1 MRLISSLKYALT
13 VFFISH
19 ALSFLAQ
26 SPINQI
32 GGRALGTSGAC
43 VTQQDIWAQ
52 YHNQAALAYLKG
64 TNFGFAF
71 QNAFFVKQLSTKS
84 VAFAL
89 PLKSGVVGLNYY
101 YFGYPKFNENKL
113 GLSFAKRLGKR
124 FAFGGQIDYFYTHI
138 DGEYGQKGTA
148 AGELG
153 ILAEPIDNLLIGAH
167 VFNLWHTK
175 LSTYENEYMPTI
187 FKLGAS
193 YLLYERALLSIE
205 AEKDLDLDLIFKT
218 GLELE
223 LLNDFYFRA
232 GIATNPTIYSF
243 GFGYTFKSFRMD
255 IGFSRHPVLDYS
267 PAISV
272 VYAFN
277 NRIYD

>member
-1 MRLISSLKYALT
+1 MPLTSYLKYFLT
-13 VFFISH
+13 VIC
-19 ALSFLAQ
+19 LSCTLSNFAQ

-32 GGRALGTSGAC
+32 GGRAAGTSGAS
-43 VTQQDIWAQ
+43 VTHQDIWAQ

-64 TNFGFAF
+64 INFGFAF
-71 QNAFFVKQLSTKS
+71 QNAFFVKELSTKS
-84 VAFAL
+84 VAVAL
-89 PLKSGVVGLNYY
+89 PLKSGVFGLNYY
-101 YFGYPKFNENKL
+101 YFGYPKFNENKV
-113 GLSFAKRLGKR
+113 GLSFAKPLGKR

-138 DGEYGQKGTA
+138 DGEYGQRGMA

-153 ILAEPIDNLLIGAH
+153 VLAEPIDNLFIGAH

-193 YLLYERALLSIE
+193 YLLYEKALLSIE
-205 AEKDLDLDLIFKT
+205 AEKDLDMDMVFKT

-223 LLNDFYFRA
+223 LLKDFYFRA
-232 GIATNPTIYSF
+232 GIATSPTIYSF
-243 GFGYTFKSFRMD
+243 GLGYTFKSFQMD

-277 NRIYD
+277 DRI